1 MKWLMAGCAV
11 LAAAMSWAYVEV
23 DDDVVVDYQD
33 PKTKLGFDVSGNEA
47 TIMWA
52 PITLSGSYTIPSTLT
67 GDGRDFKVTAIGSE
81 AFYDCTRITALT
93 IPEGVRTIDAEAFV
107 NCKAMT
113 SVTLP
118 STLERIDRCAFEDCV
133 KLATLVIPCATT
145 SIHDEAFDCC
155 DVLRITVEAGNPA
168 YKSVDGA
175 LLTADGRKLIFA
187 TGGQTEY
194 SVPES
199 VTELGDFSLGYT
211 VETVHFKGGV
221 PSYSEWGQAFE
232 PANIK
237 QITYTLAHKDEWEQ
251 VAGNGKWTVA
261 YNAGGTSKQRSIS
274 ALRYG
279 QWTVQGTNAQYLIVE
294 NGIVVGLSNKNIR
307 GELVIPE
314 EIDEPITGIADIFG
328 SGDGPFAYCPYL
340 TKVVIP
346 GTVKSVATGTTTFLH
361 CNSLKEVVLEEGVE
375 TMNFVWAFW
384 ECPQLSKITL
394 PSTFKGSNISSGRLE
409 GSENFARQV
418 VYDIAPENPYFK
430 VEGNFV
436 VNKAGHPCNR
446 PEGTVLLRY
455 QGPIGASARVVVPEQ
470 VTHIADGACR
480 YPAFGTLVMH
490 AGVTELGAFEGSV
503 YSDEDWGDDGLAVG
517 GASGFEV
524 DAANPVYG
532 SMSGSLVRKA
542 DGETVLI
549 RPYQA
554 HTMTTCKVPEGVTIL
569 GNRAFALCETM
580 RTVTLPS
587 TLRVI
592 GDTPFYNCTSLT
604 EITIP
609 KSVERM
615 GDLLYDTYMPHAISK
630 ITFQGPPPEY
640 DGHGWASP
648 SGNISVTG
656 YYPQSR
662 AWRWKT
668 AMAED
673 NDHNDTKWYG
683 LPMASYQ
690 DITGPAKDLTY
701 DENGVITGVSNKA
714 TSGALVIPDEGENG
728 PITGI
733 AQDAFTDCTRITS
746 VTVPGTIRTIG
757 NRRFVRMTGLK
768 EIIFQEGVE
777 SIAWGAFSDCTALS
791 RVVIPASCTSIDDAA
806 FDTCGKILFEVAP
819 SNPVFQSRDGA
830 LLSKDGT
837 RLYFAPGNVTTY
849 TIPDTV
855 VEVGKYAFG
864 TDQPLSEI
872 IVPKSVVSL
881 PATCCWYNT
890 NVRKLTFKGNPPE
903 GGVPSG
909 MWVDGN
915 PWPSTVTGYYPLSR
929 QTAWETALATDNDGD
944 DATWYGLKMAAYA
957 DVTGP
962 AKDLIYE
969 GGTVSGMSSTTV
981 AGALEIPD
989 LWDGQTIDS
998 IAQDA
1003 FTGCTR
1009 ITSVTVPGTIS
1020 TIGYRNF
1027 VGMTGLKEV
1036 ILQAGVQT
1044 IKAGAFSGCTAL
1056 TRVVIPASVMSI
1068 EPFAFA
1074 NCPDIAFEVAEGNE
1088 AYSSVGGA
1096 LFSKDGTRLIVA
1108 PGNVRAYTIPETV
1121 QSIAAG
1127 AFAANQ
1133 GAGTYKLASVT
1144 IPASVGKVE
1153 EGAFAGFGSV
1163 VVDAANEA
1171 YLSTADGA
1179 LFDKVKVRLL
1189 HVPNT
1194 VTTYTVPEGVEAI
1207 GPYAFTGCSNLTTLT
1222 LPTSIREISHAYM
1235 GDYLPDATHYPTF
1248 EGCSALKSIIFPGKP
1263 EGIISY
1269 ITEWPAAAVGY
1280 YPAFWT
1286 GLWSVVLDEA
1296 GKWNGLPMAAKAP
1309 SGNAGLLK
1317 YDPESLE
1324 PVVTAVSGAIRGALE
1339 IPQGVAAI
1347 KPGALNGAGV
1357 YLSSV
1362 TVPGSVKTIQGG
1374 TFDTLTG
1381 LAIVTLQDGVTSIE
1395 ADAFSGCTK
1404 LTKVVIPAS
1413 CMAID
1418 SLAFA
1423 NCPDIAFEVSPDNP
1437 VYQSV
1442 GGALLSKDGMRLIAA
1457 PGNVRAYSIPET
1469 VTVIGA
1475 GAFAANQGAGIYKL
1489 ASVTLPA
1496 SVRTIEEGA
1505 FAGFGKVLVDAANEA
1520 YASTADGALFDKAKV
1535 HLLHVPNTVATYV
1548 VPDGVESVEKG
1559 AFKGCAAL
1567 TGVTLPYSLGF
1578 VDAEAFAN
1586 CPKLAQ
1592 VTFMGEPPSLYAEDV
1607 FGTCKAGAYPALLTG
1622 KWSRVLDES
1631 GLWAGMKM
1639 TAYTSSGVAG
1649 GLVYDPNSEDPVIT
1663 GFNVSA
1669 SGALVIPS
1677 GVVAINPGAFDGAAR
1692 LTAVTVPG
1700 SVATIQGGTFRNLTG
1715 LTTVTLQEGVE
1726 SIEAEAFEGCT
1737 KLTKVVIPASC
1748 TSIAEGALGTCGNV
1762 IFEVAPG
1769 NPAYKTDAA
1778 GALLTIDGT
1787 MLVAAP
1793 GVAGYDVPNGVARI
1807 ADYAFA
1813 GRPALTRVSLP
1824 VSLQEVPDFAFIE
1837 SAATLSMREENGR
1850 FYTIDG
1856 ALFMHDASGD
1866 GVTWEH
1872 LLHVPTSVTIFVI
1885 PDGVTVID
1893 NYAFTGCA
1901 KLTQVTLPAVQGEND
1916 VTIGEHTFE
1925 GCTALKTV
1933 IFRGKPDLLFSVFS
1947 AWPATAVGYYPALW
1961 TAAWEAVLDAEGKW
1975 NGLTMRAQ
1983 VASGASGALVY
1994 GGTSDNPTVT
2004 DIATTASGVLEVP
2017 YGVTGI
2023 EPGALDGAAR
2033 LTAITIPGSVETI
2046 QGGTFKNLAGLTTVT
2061 LQEGVKTIE
2070 ADAFSGCAKLTKVV
2084 IPASCTAIAPAAFTG
2099 CTGITF
2105 EVAADNTALASK
2117 DGALLSKDG
2126 TVLHLAP
2133 GNVAAYTIPAGVTT
2147 VAEGAF
2153 QNNLAL
2159 TTVIVPA
2166 GVTTIEAHAF
2176 AACIRLTKVDFRG
2189 LPPTIIGAEAFGT
2202 CKAGAYIAT
2211 YWREWDEVS
2220 DEAGVWNG
2228 LTMTTTPLT
2237 LTINRIGSGNVRD
2250 GTTTISRFPATRS
2263 YQPGRTITLT
2273 AVPASKNVL
2282 LGWSGD
2288 GSFETDGM
2296 TVTFSSE
2303 NMTEITVHF
2312 VSQTVANSIEA
2323 VGMGPGGEDS
2333 SLEDALASG
2342 EVVRKEDI
2350 PDLVK
2355 EMAFG
2360 APVIEVQD
2368 GSVRVG
2374 IDIQTAETLGDWKLL
2389 DLQNVEVQADAQ
2401 ERLMLIF
2408 KKPADS
2414 TAQFY
2419 KFVLPEEPS
2428 SKVKR

>member
-1 MKWLMAGCAV
+1 
-11 LAAAMSWAYVEV
+11 
-23 DDDVVVDYQD
+23 
-33 PKTKLGFDVSGNEA
+33 
-47 TIMWA
+47 MWA

-118 STLERIDRCAFEDCV
+118 STLERINRCAFEDCV
-133 KLATLVIPCATT
+133 KLATLVIPRATT

-314 EIDEPITGIADIFG
+314 EIDEPITGIAGAFG
-328 SGDGPFAYCPYL
+328 DYTGKEGPFANCPYL

-346 GTVKSVATGTTTFLH
+346 GTVKNIEETIFLR

-375 TMNFVWAFW
+375 TMDEWAFQ
-384 ECPQLSKITL
+384 ECPAIARIKIPT
-394 PSTFKGSNISSGRLE
+394 TFTSPFIPDFYTE
-409 GSENFARQV
+409 HQV
-418 VYDIAPENPYFK
+418 VYEIPPEHPLYK

-436 VNKAGHPCNR
+436 VNKAAHPCKR

-455 QGPIGASARVVVPEQ
+455 QGPIGASVRVVVPKQ
-470 VTHIADGACR
+470 VTHIAEGACTAPS
-480 YPAFGTLVMH
+480 YDIFVVGTLVIH
-490 AGVTELGAFEGSV
+490 AGVTEIGAFEGG
-503 YSDEDWGDDGLAVG
+503 DWRDDGSAVF

-532 SMSGSLVRKA
+532 SMSGSLVRKV

-549 RPYQA
+549 RPAQA
-554 HTMTTCKVPEGVTIL
+554 FSMTSFKVPEGVTIL
-569 GNRAFALCETM
+569 GDSAFASCEKV

-587 TLRVI
+587 SLRVM
-592 GDTPFYNCTSLT
+592 GRMPFHNCPSLT

-609 KSVERM
+609 KGVERM
-615 GDLLYDTYMPHAISK
+615 GDLYSVMAPHSIKK
-630 ITFQGPPPEY
+630 ITFQGPPPEFEGYGGWINDY
-640 DGHGWASP
+640 DDHT
-648 SGNISVTG
+648 VTG

-673 NDHNDTKWYG
+673 NTWYG
-683 LPMASYQ
+683 LPMVPYQ

-701 DENGVITGVSNKA
+701 DENGVITGISNKL
-714 TSGALVIPDEGENG
+714 TSGALVIPEEGENG
-728 PITGI
+728 PVSGI
-733 AQDAFTDCTRITS
+733 APDAFTDCTRITS
-746 VTVPGTIRTIG
+746 VTVPGGISTISERTFI
-757 NRRFVRMTGLK
+757 RMTGLK
-768 EIIFQEGVE
+768 EVVFEEGVACIE
-777 SIAWGAFSDCTALS
+777 AN
-791 RVVIPASCTSIDDAA
+791 A
-806 FDTCGKILFEVAP
+806 FD
-819 SNPVFQSRDGA
+819 
-830 LLSKDGT
+830 
-837 RLYFAPGNVTTY
+837 
-849 TIPDTV
+849 
-855 VEVGKYAFG
+855 
-864 TDQPLSEI
+864 
-872 IVPKSVVSL
+872 
-881 PATCCWYNT
+881 
-890 NVRKLTFKGNPPE
+890 
-903 GGVPSG
+903 
-909 MWVDGN
+909 
-915 PWPSTVTGYYPLSR
+915 
-929 QTAWETALATDNDGD
+929 
-944 DATWYGLKMAAYA
+944 
-957 DVTGP
+957 
-962 AKDLIYE
+962 
-969 GGTVSGMSSTTV
+969 
-981 AGALEIPD
+981 
-989 LWDGQTIDS
+989 
-998 IAQDA
+998 
-1003 FTGCTR
+1003 
-1009 ITSVTVPGTIS
+1009 
-1020 TIGYRNF
+1020 
-1027 VGMTGLKEV
+1027 
-1036 ILQAGVQT
+1036 
-1044 IKAGAFSGCTAL
+1044 GCTA
-1056 TRVVIPASVMSI
+1056 
-1068 EPFAFA
+1068 
-1074 NCPDIAFEVAEGNE
+1074 
-1088 AYSSVGGA
+1088 
-1096 LFSKDGTRLIVA
+1096 
-1108 PGNVRAYTIPETV
+1108 
-1121 QSIAAG
+1121 
-1127 AFAANQ
+1127 
-1133 GAGTYKLASVT
+1133 
-1144 IPASVGKVE
+1144 
-1153 EGAFAGFGSV
+1153 
-1163 VVDAANEA
+1163 
-1171 YLSTADGA
+1171 
-1179 LFDKVKVRLL
+1179 
-1189 HVPNT
+1189 
-1194 VTTYTVPEGVEAI
+1194 
-1207 GPYAFTGCSNLTTLT
+1207 
-1222 LPTSIREISHAYM
+1222 
-1235 GDYLPDATHYPTF
+1235 
-1248 EGCSALKSIIFPGKP
+1248 
-1263 EGIISY
+1263 
-1269 ITEWPAAAVGY
+1269 
-1280 YPAFWT
+1280 
-1286 GLWSVVLDEA
+1286 
-1296 GKWNGLPMAAKAP
+1296 
-1309 SGNAGLLK
+1309 
-1317 YDPESLE
+1317 
-1324 PVVTAVSGAIRGALE
+1324 
-1339 IPQGVAAI
+1339 
-1347 KPGALNGAGV
+1347 
-1357 YLSSV
+1357 
-1362 TVPGSVKTIQGG
+1362 
-1374 TFDTLTG
+1374 
-1381 LAIVTLQDGVTSIE
+1381 
-1395 ADAFSGCTK
+1395 

>member
-81 AFYDCTRITALT
+81 AFYDCTRITVLT
-93 IPEGVRTIDAEAFV
+93 IPEGVRSIEAEAFV
-107 NCKAMT
+107 NCAKMT

-133 KLATLVIPCATT
+133 KLATLVIPRATT
-145 SIHDEAFDCC
+145 FIHDEAFDCC
-155 DVLRITVEAGNPA
+155 DTLRITVEDGNPS
-168 YKSVDGA
+168 YMSEDGA
-175 LLTADGRKLIFA
+175 LLTADGQKLLFA

-194 SVPES
+194 SVPAS

-211 VETVHFKGGV
+211 VKTVHFKGGV
-221 PSYSEWGQAFE
+221 PSYSRWGQAFE
-232 PANIK
+232 PENIT

-251 VAGNGKWTVA
+251 VAGSGTWTVEYYA
-261 YNAGGTSKQRSIS
+261 EGTTLTQRSIPVS
-274 ALRYG
+274 PYG
-279 QWTVQGTNAQYLIVE
+279 RWAVQGTNAQYLIVE

-314 EIDEPITGIADIFG
+314 EIDEPITGIAGAFG
-328 SGDGPFAYCPYL
+328 DYTGKEGPFANCPYL

-346 GTVKSVATGTTTFLH
+346 GTVKNIEDTIFLR

-375 TMNFVWAFW
+375 TMDEWAFQ
-384 ECPQLSKITL
+384 ECPAIARIKIPT
-394 PSTFKGSNISSGRLE
+394 TFTSPFIPDFYTE
-409 GSENFARQV
+409 HQV
-418 VYDIAPENPYFK
+418 VYEIPPEHPLYK

-436 VNKAGHPCNR
+436 VNKAAHPCKR

-455 QGPIGASARVVVPEQ
+455 QGPIGASVRVVVPKQ
-470 VTHIADGACR
+470 VTHIAEGACTAPS
-480 YPAFGTLVMH
+480 YDIFVVGTLVIH
-490 AGVTELGAFEGSV
+490 AGVTEIGAFEGG
-503 YSDEDWGDDGLAVG
+503 DWRDDGSAVF

-532 SMSGSLVRKA
+532 SMSGSLVRKV

-549 RPYQA
+549 RPAQA
-554 HTMTTCKVPEGVTIL
+554 FSMTSFKVPEGVTIL
-569 GNRAFALCETM
+569 GDSAFASCEKV

-587 TLRVI
+587 SLRVM
-592 GDTPFYNCTSLT
+592 GEMPFHNCPSLT

-609 KSVERM
+609 KGVERM
-615 GDLLYDTYMPHAISK
+615 GDLYSVMAPHSIKK
-630 ITFQGPPPEY
+630 ITFQGPPPEFEGYGGWINDY
-640 DGHGWASP
+640 DDHT
-648 SGNISVTG
+648 VTG

-673 NDHNDTKWYG
+673 NTWYG
-683 LPMASYQ
+683 LPMVPYQ

-701 DENGVITGVSNKA
+701 DENGVITGISNKL
-714 TSGALVIPDEGENG
+714 TSGALVIPEEGENG
-728 PITGI
+728 PVSGI
-733 AQDAFTDCTRITS
+733 APDAFTDCTRITS
-746 VTVPGTIRTIG
+746 VTVPGGISTISERT
-757 NRRFVRMTGLK
+757 FVRMTGLK
-768 EIIFQEGVE
+768 EVVFEEGVACIE
-777 SIAWGAFSDCTALS
+777 ANAFDGCTALTK
-791 RVVIPASCTSIDDAA
+791 VVIPASCTQIDPLA
-806 FDTCGKILFEVAP
+806 FANCPEIAFEVSP
-819 SNPVFQSRDGA
+819 DNSVYQSVGGA
-830 LLSKDGT
+830 LLSKDG
-837 RLYFAPGNVTTY
+837 AH
-849 TIPDTV
+849 
-855 VEVGKYAFG
+855 
-864 TDQPLSEI
+864 
-872 IVPKSVVSL
+872 
-881 PATCCWYNT
+881 
-890 NVRKLTFKGNPPE
+890 
-903 GGVPSG
+903 
-909 MWVDGN
+909 
-915 PWPSTVTGYYPLSR
+915 
-929 QTAWETALATDNDGD
+929 
-944 DATWYGLKMAAYA
+944 
-957 DVTGP
+957 
-962 AKDLIYE
+962 
-969 GGTVSGMSSTTV
+969 
-981 AGALEIPD
+981 
-989 LWDGQTIDS
+989 
-998 IAQDA
+998 
-1003 FTGCTR
+1003 
-1009 ITSVTVPGTIS
+1009 
-1020 TIGYRNF
+1020 
-1027 VGMTGLKEV
+1027 
-1036 ILQAGVQT
+1036 
-1044 IKAGAFSGCTAL
+1044 
-1056 TRVVIPASVMSI
+1056 
-1068 EPFAFA
+1068 
-1074 NCPDIAFEVAEGNE
+1074 
-1088 AYSSVGGA
+1088 
-1096 LFSKDGTRLIVA
+1096 LIVA
-1108 PGNVRAYTIPETV
+1108 PGNVKTYAIPETV
-1121 QSIAAG
+1121 EVIRAG
-1127 AFAANQ
+1127 AFSVNQ

-1144 IPASVGKVE
+1144 IPAMVTTIE
-1153 EGAFAGFGSV
+1153 DGAFAGFGKV
-1163 VVDAANEA
+1163 VVDAANETYA
-1171 YLSTADGA
+1171 STADGA
-1179 LFDKVKVRLL
+1179 LFDKAQTTLY

-1194 VTTYTVPEGVEAI
+1194 VTTYTVPESVRSIA
-1207 GPYAFTGCSNLTTLT
+1207 YRAF
-1222 LPTSIREISHAYM
+1222 Y
-1235 GDYLPDATHYPTF
+1235 
-1248 EGCSALKSIIFPGKP
+1248 GCSAL
-1263 EGIISY
+1263 
-1269 ITEWPAAAVGY
+1269 T
-1280 YPAFWT
+1280 
-1286 GLWSVVLDEA
+1286 SVTSTATDIADEA
-1296 GKWNGLPMAAKAP
+1296 
-1309 SGNAGLLK
+1309 
-1317 YDPESLE
+1317 
-1324 PVVTAVSGAIRGALE
+1324 
-1339 IPQGVAAI
+1339 
-1347 KPGALNGAGV
+1347 
-1357 YLSSV
+1357 
-1362 TVPGSVKTIQGG
+1362 
-1374 TFDTLTG
+1374 
-1381 LAIVTLQDGVTSIE
+1381 
-1395 ADAFSGCTK
+1395 
-1404 LTKVVIPAS
+1404 
-1413 CMAID
+1413 
-1418 SLAFA
+1418 
-1423 NCPDIAFEVSPDNP
+1423 
-1437 VYQSV
+1437 
-1442 GGALLSKDGMRLIAA
+1442 
-1457 PGNVRAYSIPET
+1457 
-1469 VTVIGA
+1469 
-1475 GAFAANQGAGIYKL
+1475 
-1489 ASVTLPA
+1489 
-1496 SVRTIEEGA
+1496 
-1505 FAGFGKVLVDAANEA
+1505 
-1520 YASTADGALFDKAKV
+1520 
-1535 HLLHVPNTVATYV
+1535 
-1548 VPDGVESVEKG
+1548 
-1559 AFKGCAAL
+1559 
-1567 TGVTLPYSLGF
+1567 F
-1578 VDAEAFAN
+1578 VN
-1586 CPKLAQ
+1586 CPKLAKI
-1592 VTFMGEPPSLYAEDV
+1592 TFGGEPPALHGEGV

-1622 KWSRVLDES
+1622 KWAAVLD
-1631 GLWAGMKM
+1631 GDGMWAGLKM
-1639 TAYTSSGVAG
+1639 TAYKPTGVAG
-1649 GLVYDPNSEDPVIT
+1649 LLEYDTGSEDPIVT
-1663 GFNVSA
+1663 GIASSA

-1677 GVVAINPGAFDGAAR
+1677 GVTAIRPGAFDGATR
-1692 LTAVTVPG
+1692 LTAITVPG
-1700 SVATIQGGTFRNLTG
+1700 SVATIQGGTFKNLSG
-1715 LTTVTLQEGVE
+1715 LTTVTFQEGVE
-1726 SIEAEAFEGCT
+1726 AIEAEAFSGCT
-1737 KLTKVVIPASC
+1737 KLAKIVIPASC
-1748 TSIAEGALGTCGNV
+1748 TSIADGAFGTCGNV
-1762 IFEVAPG
+1762 VFEVAAG
-1769 NPAYKTDAA
+1769 NPAYKADEA
-1778 GALLTIDGT
+1778 GALLTLDGT
-1787 MLVAAP
+1787 KLIAAP
-1793 GVAGYDVPNGVARI
+1793 GVAGYDVPDGVAQI

-1824 VSLQEVPDFAFIE
+1824 ASLQEVPDLAFIE
-1837 SAATLSMREENGR
+1837 SAAMLSMREENAR

-1866 GVTWEH
+1866 GVTWER
-1872 LLHVPTSVTIFVI
+1872 LLHVPTSVTTFVI

-1933 IFRGKPDLLFSVFS
+1933 TFRGKPDLLFSVFT
-1947 AWPATAVGYYPALW
+1947 AWPATAIGYYPALW
-1961 TAAWEAVLDAEGKW
+1961 TAAWEAVLVDGKW
-1975 NGLTMRAQ
+1975 NGLTMKAQ
-1983 VASGASGALVY
+1983 VESGANGALVY
-1994 GGTSDNPTVT
+1994 GGTGDKPTIT
-2004 DIATTASGVLEVP
+2004 DIATTAFGALEIP
-2017 YGVTGI
+2017 YGVTAI
-2023 EPGALDGAAR
+2023 EPGALDGATR
-2033 LTAITIPGSVETI
+2033 LTSITISGSVETI
-2046 QGGTFKNLAGLTTVT
+2046 QGGTLKNLSGLTTVT
-2061 LQEGVKTIE
+2061 LQEGVTAIE

-2428 SKVKR
+2428 SKIKR

>member
-93 IPEGVRTIDAEAFV
+93 IPEGVRSIEAEAFV
-107 NCKAMT
+107 NCAKMT

-133 KLATLVIPCATT
+133 KLATLVIPRATT
-145 SIHDEAFDCC
+145 FIHDEAFDCC
-155 DVLRITVEAGNPA
+155 DTLRITVEDGNPS
-168 YKSVDGA
+168 YMSEDGA
-175 LLTADGRKLIFA
+175 LLTADGQKLLFA

-194 SVPES
+194 SVPAS

-211 VETVHFKGGV
+211 VKTVHFKGGV
-221 PSYSEWGQAFE
+221 PSYSRWGQAFE
-232 PANIK
+232 PENIT

-251 VAGNGKWTVA
+251 VAGSGTWTVEYYA
-261 YNAGGTSKQRSIS
+261 EGTTLTQRSIPVS
-274 ALRYG
+274 PYG
-279 QWTVQGTNAQYLIVE
+279 RWAVQGTNAQYLIVE

-569 GNRAFALCETM
+569 GDRAFALCETM

-701 DENGVITGVSNKA
+701 DENGVITGISNKL
-714 TSGALVIPDEGENG
+714 TSGALVIPEEGENG
-728 PITGI
+728 PVSGI
-733 AQDAFTDCTRITS
+733 APDAFTDCTRITS
-746 VTVPGTIRTIG
+746 VTVPGGISTISERT
-757 NRRFVRMTGLK
+757 FVRMTGLK
-768 EIIFQEGVE
+768 EVVFEEGVACIE
-777 SIAWGAFSDCTALS
+777 AN
-791 RVVIPASCTSIDDAA
+791 A
-806 FDTCGKILFEVAP
+806 FD
-819 SNPVFQSRDGA
+819 
-830 LLSKDGT
+830 
-837 RLYFAPGNVTTY
+837 
-849 TIPDTV
+849 
-855 VEVGKYAFG
+855 
-864 TDQPLSEI
+864 
-872 IVPKSVVSL
+872 
-881 PATCCWYNT
+881 
-890 NVRKLTFKGNPPE
+890 
-903 GGVPSG
+903 
-909 MWVDGN
+909 
-915 PWPSTVTGYYPLSR
+915 
-929 QTAWETALATDNDGD
+929 
-944 DATWYGLKMAAYA
+944 
-957 DVTGP
+957 
-962 AKDLIYE
+962 
-969 GGTVSGMSSTTV
+969 
-981 AGALEIPD
+981 
-989 LWDGQTIDS
+989 
-998 IAQDA
+998 
-1003 FTGCTR
+1003 
-1009 ITSVTVPGTIS
+1009 
-1020 TIGYRNF
+1020 
-1027 VGMTGLKEV
+1027 
-1036 ILQAGVQT
+1036 
-1044 IKAGAFSGCTAL
+1044 GCTA
-1056 TRVVIPASVMSI
+1056 
-1068 EPFAFA
+1068 
-1074 NCPDIAFEVAEGNE
+1074 
-1088 AYSSVGGA
+1088 
-1096 LFSKDGTRLIVA
+1096 
-1108 PGNVRAYTIPETV
+1108 
-1121 QSIAAG
+1121 
-1127 AFAANQ
+1127 
-1133 GAGTYKLASVT
+1133 
-1144 IPASVGKVE
+1144 
-1153 EGAFAGFGSV
+1153 
-1163 VVDAANEA
+1163 
-1171 YLSTADGA
+1171 
-1179 LFDKVKVRLL
+1179 
-1189 HVPNT
+1189 
-1194 VTTYTVPEGVEAI
+1194 
-1207 GPYAFTGCSNLTTLT
+1207 
-1222 LPTSIREISHAYM
+1222 
-1235 GDYLPDATHYPTF
+1235 
-1248 EGCSALKSIIFPGKP
+1248 
-1263 EGIISY
+1263 
-1269 ITEWPAAAVGY
+1269 
-1280 YPAFWT
+1280 
-1286 GLWSVVLDEA
+1286 
-1296 GKWNGLPMAAKAP
+1296 
-1309 SGNAGLLK
+1309 
-1317 YDPESLE
+1317 
-1324 PVVTAVSGAIRGALE
+1324 
-1339 IPQGVAAI
+1339 
-1347 KPGALNGAGV
+1347 
-1357 YLSSV
+1357 
-1362 TVPGSVKTIQGG
+1362 
-1374 TFDTLTG
+1374 
-1381 LAIVTLQDGVTSIE
+1381 
-1395 ADAFSGCTK
+1395 

-1413 CMAID
+1413 CTQID
-1418 SLAFA
+1418 PLAFA
-1423 NCPDIAFEVSPDNP
+1423 NCPEIAFEVSPDNS

-1505 FAGFGKVLVDAANEA
+1505 FAGFGKVVVDAANET
-1520 YASTADGALFDKAKV
+1520 YASTADGALFDKAQTT
-1535 HLLHVPNTVATYV
+1535 LYHVPNTVTTYT
-1548 VPDGVESVEKG
+1548 VPESVRSIAYR
-1559 AFKGCAAL
+1559 AFYGCSAL
-1567 TGVTLPYSLGF
+1567 TSVTSTAT
-1578 VDAEAFAN
+1578 DIADEAFVN
-1586 CPKLAQ
+1586 CPKLAKI
-1592 VTFMGEPPSLYAEDV
+1592 TFGGEPPALHGEGV

-1622 KWSRVLDES
+1622 KWAAVLD
-1631 GLWAGMKM
+1631 GDGMWAGLKM
-1639 TAYTSSGVAG
+1639 TAYKPTGVAG
-1649 GLVYDPNSEDPVIT
+1649 LLEYDTGSEDPIVT
-1663 GFNVSA
+1663 GIASSA

-1677 GVVAINPGAFDGAAR
+1677 GVTAIRPGAFDGATR
-1692 LTAVTVPG
+1692 LTAITVPG
-1700 SVATIQGGTFRNLTG
+1700 SVEAIQGGTFRDLSG
-1715 LTTVTLQEGVE
+1715 LTTVTFQEGVE
-1726 SIEAEAFEGCT
+1726 AIEAEAFSGCT
-1737 KLTKVVIPASC
+1737 KLTKIVIPASC
-1748 TSIAEGALGTCGNV
+1748 TSIADGAFETCGNV
-1762 IFEVAPG
+1762 VFEVAAG
-1769 NPAYKTDAA
+1769 NPAYKTDEA
-1778 GALLTIDGT
+1778 GALLTLDGT
-1787 MLVAAP
+1787 KLVAAP
-1793 GVAGYDVPNGVARI
+1793 GVASYDVPDGVMQI

-1824 VSLQEVPDFAFIE
+1824 ASLQEVPDFAFIE
-1837 SAATLSMREENGR
+1837 SAATLSMREENAR

-1866 GVTWEH
+1866 GVTWER
-1872 LLHVPTSVTIFVI
+1872 LLHVPTSVTTFVI
-1885 PDGVTVID
+1885 PDGITVID
-1893 NYAFTGCA
+1893 NYAFAGCS

-1933 IFRGKPDLLFSVFS
+1933 TFRGKPDLLFSVFT

-1961 TAAWEAVLDAEGKW
+1961 TAAWEAVLDADGKW
-1975 NGLTMRAQ
+1975 SGLTMKAQ
-1983 VASGASGALVY
+1983 VESGATGALVY
-1994 GGTSDNPTVT
+1994 GGTSDKPTIT
-2004 DIATTASGVLEVP
+2004 DIATTASGALEIP
-2017 YGVTGI
+2017 YGVTAI
-2023 EPGALDGAAR
+2023 EPGALDGATR
-2033 LTAITIPGSVETI
+2033 LTTIAIPGSVETI
-2046 QGGTFKNLAGLTTVT
+2046 QGGTLKNLSGLTTVM
-2061 LQEGVKTIE
+2061 LQEGVRTIE
-2070 ADAFSGCAKLTKVV
+2070 ADAFVGCTKLTKVV
-2084 IPASCTAIAPAAFTG
+2084 IPASCTMIDPAAFSG
-2099 CTGITF
+2099 CSGITF
-2105 EVAADNTALASK
+2105 EVAVGNTAFSSK

-2133 GNVAAYTIPAGVTT
+2133 GNAATYTIPVGVTT
-2147 VAEGAF
+2147 VAEQAF
-2153 QNNLAL
+2153 QNNVAL
-2159 TTVIVPA
+2159 TTAVVPA

-2250 GTTTISRFPATRS
+2250 DTTTISRFPATRS
-2263 YQPGRTITLT
+2263 FQPGRTITLT